1 MKRKIKNRMKNKI
14 TGKMKRFGIVCI
26 LVMGLLLTGC
36 NNKFAKEQY
45 DSDIQIA
52 EGGDRYVKT
61 NSVLNNYGNNV
72 TYTIGKF
79 DGRETLWEAN
89 CSSATWVDITLV
101 FTLDEGK
108 AKLVQIDE
116 DGNVSTVVEC
126 TPDSEVNELTTYSIQ
141 LKEGK
146 NRLKFVGYDCKNV
159 TFYMEIK
166 ES

>member
-1 MKRKIKNRMKNKI
+1 MCLACLGMINNGLFAQETSPRK
-14 TGKMKRFGIVCI
+14 
-26 LVMGLLLTGC
+26 
-36 NNKFAKEQY
+36 
-45 DSDIQIA
+45 
-52 EGGDRYVKT
+52 
-61 NSVLNNYGNNV
+61 
-72 TYTIGKF
+72 
-79 DGRETLWEAN
+79 
-89 CSSATWVDITLV
+89 V

-116 DGNVSTVVEC
+116 DGNVSMVVEC

>member
-52 EGGDRYVKT
+52 EGGDRYAKT

-72 TYTIGKF
+72 TYTVGKF
-79 DGRETLWEAN
+79 
-89 CSSATWVDITLV
+89 DITLV

-166 ES
+166 ESQKIKYYFLRSVI

>member
-52 EGGDRYVKT
+52 EGGDRYAKT

-72 TYTIGKF
+72 TYTVGKF

-101 FTLDEGK
+101 L
-108 AKLVQIDE
+108 
-116 DGNVSTVVEC
+116 TVVEC